1 MLPSAITS
9 SGSFDLRQVARARL
23 DAPYCTAVSAMAPHL
38 TLAEL
43 DFIQAQESL
52 GKCPIDVHRALVDR
66 RPRQGLAAPTLSRFR
81 KALRG
86 VTYKR
91 SRKETRGRKQKLSR
105 QHVLK
110 MDSVRIRVIK
120 NAEGQRGGAI
130 AGFFLGALGAV

>member
-1 MLPSAITS
+1 MLPSAIPS
-9 SGSFDLRQVARARL
+9 FCSFDLHQVARARL
-23 DAPYCTAVSAMAPHL
+23 DAPHCTAVSAMAPHL

-43 DFIQAQESL
+43 DFIQAQETL
-52 GKCPIDVHRALVDR
+52 GKCPIDVHRAL
-66 RPRQGLAAPTLSRFR
+66 QGLAAPTMSRFR

-110 MDSVRIRVIK
+110 MDSVRKRLIK
-120 NAEGQRGGAI
+120 KADGQREVRYGM
-130 AGFFLGALGAV
+130 